1 MIAVIRLERFE
12 WMVMICRLRN
22 IRTNGFDAMA
32 DGLEKSPI
40 HPRRINSGV
49 TVFRVALVI
58 AAYIKY
64 VAYLGFRK
72 PCSRNFF
79 ETIWK
84 MTFYESNMVGAIKI
98 TTAAFCL
105 LLLSGGLGLCWG
117 KADPLPAADA
127 VRVVKSERKLYLLR
141 DGQAYKTYRISLG
154 SRPVGDKVRQGDK
167 RTPEGRYIIDW
178 RNLESRYHRAL
189 HISYPNAADRREAQA
204 MGVDP
209 GGMIM
214 IHGLP
219 NKTGDDTEGY
229 VGLDWTD
236 GCIAVT
242 NQEIEELL
250 QVIKDGTPIQ
260 ILP

>member
-1 MIAVIRLERFE
+1 MF
-12 WMVMICRLRN
+12 
-22 IRTNGFDAMA
+22 GFFN
-32 DGLEKSPI
+32 LK
-40 HPRRINSGV
+40 
-49 TVFRVALVI
+49 
-58 AAYIKY
+58 
-64 VAYLGFRK
+64 
-72 PCSRNFF
+72 
-79 ETIWK
+79 
-84 MTFYESNMVGAIKI
+84 
-98 TTAAFCL
+98 TTALAALFI
-105 LLLSGGLGLCWG
+105 GFGFGLCW
-117 KADPLPAADA
+117 ATPDPLPAADA

-141 DGQAYKTYRISLG
+141 GGHPYKTYRISLG
-154 SRPVGDKVRQGDK
+154 SRPLGDKVRQGDK

-178 RNLESRYHRAL
+178 RNLQSRYHRAL
-189 HISYPNAADRREAQA
+189 HISYPNAEDRREAQA

-242 NQEIEELL
+242 NQEIEELM
-250 QVIKDGTPIQ
+250 QAIKDGTPIQ